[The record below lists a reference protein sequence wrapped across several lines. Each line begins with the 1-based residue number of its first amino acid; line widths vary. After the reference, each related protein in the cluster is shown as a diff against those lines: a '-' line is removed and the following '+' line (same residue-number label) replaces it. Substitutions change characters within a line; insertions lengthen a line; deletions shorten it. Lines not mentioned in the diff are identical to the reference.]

1 MALPSLLPAPESCPS
16 KRGPFVTRT
25 FLPPPIPQVVTSLY
39 IPILECLSMGDVL
52 GKFLILSQPF
62 RFRPGLVTESQL
74 FVYSIYPRNYFL
86 LHIFWAILRY
96 ITPI

>member
-1 MALPSLLPAPESCPS
+1 
-16 KRGPFVTRT
+16 
-25 FLPPPIPQVVTSLY
+25 
-39 IPILECLSMGDVL
+39 MGDVL